1 MVNIDQLEHT
11 YTTHLPQ
18 SQSPF
23 TAYLKGDY
31 YEHDTETSDWPSPV
45 SVNRWSQA
53 WLPIMLDVEFEY
65 YSEENNWEL
74 HDIDYQRTSGNE
86 EISDTANEPVKINY
100 RIPLSRNSNKIVSA
114 QIKDSG

>member
-1 MVNIDQLEHT
+1 MNTLIPPICLNRRVL
-11 YTTHLPQ
+11 
-18 SQSPF
+18 F

-74 HDIDYQRTSGNE
+74 YDIDYQRTPGNE
-86 EISDTANEPVKINY
+86 EISDTANEPVK
-100 RIPLSRNSNKIVSA
+100 NKLQNPFVEKF
-114 QIKDSG
+114 Q